1 LEIMKAKTTTL
12 PTAIKPV
19 EWVGSAKEDL
29 SDMPSDVK
37 DVFGLALF
45 EAQAGGKHQDAK
57 PMHGFKGAG
66 VLEIVDDF
74 DGDTYRAVY
83 TVKFEGVIY
92 VLHAFQKKSK
102 KGSET
107 PQHDMNLIKSRL
119 KLAEQHYEERYK
131 EQKTA

>member
-1 LEIMKAKTTTL
+1 MVL
-12 PTAIKPV
+12 PTTIKPV

-37 DVFGLALF
+37 AVLGLALF
-45 EAQAGGKHQDAK
+45 EAQTGGKHQDAK
-57 PMHGFKGAG
+57 PMRGFKGAG
-66 VLEIVDDF
+66 ILEIIDDF

-83 TVKFEGVIY
+83 TVKFESVIY

-102 KGSET
+102 KGSKT
-107 PQHDMNLIKSRL
+107 PQHDMSLIKSRL
-119 KLAEQHYEERYK
+119 KLAEQHYEENYK

>member
-1 LEIMKAKTTTL
+1 MKAKTTTL